1 MLYLYLFLANIFL
14 VSSFNQLNKPS
25 LYQPL
30 NRINKLG
37 WHNRIELRSGIEM
50 VIKEY
55 RKINNLTEKGQ
66 KKSFGYFQNNLQ
78 T

>member
-30 NRINKLG
+30 NRINKLDSSEHILG
-37 WHNRIELRSGIEM
+37 KLKNNEDIEPSNILFF
-50 VIKEY
+50 
-55 RKINNLTEKGQ
+55 T
-66 KKSFGYFQNNLQ
+66 
-78 T
+78 